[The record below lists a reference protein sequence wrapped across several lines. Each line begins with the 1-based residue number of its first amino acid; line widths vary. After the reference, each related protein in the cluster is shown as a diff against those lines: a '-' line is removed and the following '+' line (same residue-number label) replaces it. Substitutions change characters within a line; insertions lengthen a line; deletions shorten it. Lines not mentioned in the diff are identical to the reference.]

1 MTGMAKS
8 VFAREDV
15 VIGFVLVA
23 LGVAASVVATGM
35 AQGPQQRTLPPS
47 TVPLICTIGIALC
60 GTFLTI
66 KGLLIPQKAISVP
79 FDSRQI
85 SIFCLFMAFFLAFEH
100 VDFRLLILIFVP
112 ACMALMGCRSW
123 RQLVMTPVVTM
134 LGVWGFFVELFKVFL
149 PTWM

>member
-1 MTGMAKS
+1 MAKS
-8 VFAREDV
+8 VLVREDV
-15 VIGFVLVA
+15 VIGLVLVG
-23 LGVAASVVATGM
+23 LGVAASLAATGL

-60 GTFLTI
+60 GAFLTI
-66 KGLLIPQKAISVP
+66 KGLLVPQKPVSLP

-85 SIFCLFMAFFLAFEH
+85 SIFLLFMAFFLAFEH

-123 RQLVMTPVVTM
+123 RQLVITPLVTM

>member
-1 MTGMAKS
+1 MTSMAKS
-8 VFAREDV
+8 VLTREDV
-15 VIGFVLVA
+15 VIGLALVG
-23 LGVAASVVATGM
+23 LGVAASVAAMGL

-47 TVPLICTIGIALC
+47 TIPMICTIGIALC
-60 GTFLTI
+60 GVFLTL
-66 KGLLIPQKAISVP
+66 KGLFVPQKAVSLP

-85 SIFCLFMAFFLAFEH
+85 SIFLLFMAFFLAFEY
-100 VDFRLLILIFVP
+100 VDFRLLILVFVP

-123 RQLVMTPVVTM
+123 RQLLITPLVTM